1 MKRIASIAIACL
13 TFVALSCG
21 AVKQQQRT
29 LVITWTSDGNPGVP
43 VCSAQQANCVA
54 AIQIEDLSTGVVVN
68 VPATAVSY
76 TAPSTT
82 DKYQVRV
89 TGFDGGGRAIYSIY
103 APVSKGK

>member
-1 MKRIASIAIACL
+1 MKRLASIAIACL

-29 LVITWTSDGNPGVP
+29 LVITWTSNGNPGVP
-43 VCSAQQANCVA
+43 VCGVQQSNCVT
-54 AIQIEDLSTGVVVN
+54 AIQIEDLSTGVLVN

-82 DKYQVRV
+82 DKYRVRV
-89 TGFDGGGRAIYSIY
+89 TGFDGSGRAIYSVY
-103 APVSKGK
+103 APVPKGK